1 MMTVTLKALKDNISK
16 KFYVTSLIKTKLLNF
31 F

>member
-16 KFYVTSLIKTKLLNF
+16 NFYVTSLIKTKLLNF